1 MTGVKKVVI
10 TGIPGSG
17 STDFCIRYCALDGI
31 KVKSYNMGDM
41 LLEIAQE
48 SPQKTFITAET
59 LLNLHPEFLCALR
72 DRAFDKTIAMMRA
85 DRRSCNRLLID
96 MHCQFFWNDVLTNA
110 YDWRYLTQI
119 GADMFV
125 TIIDKPSTIKDR
137 QMSTN
142 QGRSQDH
149 DLRDL
154 SLWQNAEVNIASGWA
169 ANFNRPAYVL
179 PSRQDPATI
188 ESLLQNAF
196 LIYFQM
202 PMTDASSEAN
212 DMITVFKEKLLA
224 IGQELTGLPTPL
236 IDPRTIDI
244 ETGEG
249 LSKREERVI
258 RIQTVHRD
266 LNWYIAQASD
276 LVAYYP
282 PGTML
287 SKGVSDE
294 STRGFETG
302 KNAFVVYPSGHTSPF
317 MDISTQVFTSEE
329 EFFDFFP
336 EYMKHRLETLS
347 RI

>member
-1 MTGVKKVVI
+1 MSKKVII

-17 STDFCIRYCALDGI
+17 STDFCSRYSALDSL
-31 KVKSYNMGDM
+31 KVRTYNMGDR
-41 LLEIAQE
+41 LLETAQE
-48 SPQKTFITAET
+48 SPQKPFITAEN

-72 DRAFDKTIAMMRA
+72 DRSFDRTLLMMKLDQRIY
-85 DRRSCNRLLID
+85 NRFLFD

-119 GADMFV
+119 SADMFI
-125 TIIDKPSTIKDR
+125 TIIDKPSIIKER
-137 QMSTN
+137 QMATN
-142 QGRSQDH
+142 PGQLQDH
-149 DLRDL
+149 DFRDL
-154 SLWQNAEVNIASGWA
+154 LLWQNTEANITSGWA
-169 ANFNRPAYVL
+169 ANLCRPAYVL
-179 PSRQDPATI
+179 PSQQDPIII
-188 ESLLQNAF
+188 ESLLENAF

-202 PMTDASSEAN
+202 PMTDASSEA
-212 DMITVFKEKLLA
+212 DAMITAFKERLLA
-224 IGQELTGLPTPL
+224 VGQELTGRPTPL

-249 LSKREERVI
+249 LSQKEERAI
-258 RIQTVHRD
+258 RIHTVHRD
-266 LNWYIAQASD
+266 LNWYIPQASD

-302 KNAFVVYPSGHTSPF
+302 KNAFVIFSNENTSPF
-317 MDISTQVFTSEE
+317 MDISTRVFTSEE

-336 EYMKHRLETLS
+336 EYMENRLETLQ
-347 RI
+347 RV